1 MRISKILRVYQ
12 IRDSMVLRVYKI
24 RDSKILRVC
33 KIAVRACNFYVD
45 VTKDKWDIRDFE
57 LLRHSKISFCHV
69 FTWM

>member
-1 MRISKILRVYQ
+1 MKNTTVHVCNFYVDVTQPSCEMRISKILRVYQ

-45 VTKDKWDIRDFE
+45 VTKDK
-57 LLRHSKISFCHV
+57 
-69 FTWM
+69 